1 MLDDPLLMPRRDLEY
16 AWVQKECC
24 VVTEIVRRRF
34 TVDEYQKMGEA
45 GILCER
51 DRVELIDGEIVEM
64 SPIGR
69 SHCACVIAATEL
81 FGKSF
86 VGRALLSVQNPL
98 KLDDKTEP
106 EPDVVILKPSRDCY
120 RTVDPSPRSD
130 VLLLV
135 EVADSSLS
143 YDLHVKTPHYAQAGI
158 PEVWIEDLGNEALLV
173 FRDPSGE
180 NYQTT
185 RTLRRGDSV
194 SPLAFPDVTFRV
206 EDLLGDSLPTE
217 SSQ

>member
-1 MLDDPLLMPRRDLEY
+1 MLDDPLRIPRRDLEY
-16 AWVQKECC
+16 AWEQKECRMA
-24 VVTEIVRRRF
+24 TEIVKRRF
-34 TVDEYQKMGEA
+34 TVDEYQKMGQA
-45 GILCER
+45 GILRER
-51 DRVELIDGEIVEM
+51 DRVELIDGEIIEM

-106 EPDVVILKPSRDCY
+106 EPDVVVLKPSRDCY
-120 RTVDPSPRSD
+120 RTVDPSPRND
-130 VLLLV
+130 FLLL
-135 EVADSSLS
+135 VADSSLS
-143 YDLHVKTPHYAQAGI
+143 YDLHVKTPRYAQAGI

-185 RTLRRGDSV
+185 RTST
-194 SPLAFPDVTFRV
+194 P
-206 EDLLGDSLPTE
+206 SLP
-217 SSQ
+217 SPFPM